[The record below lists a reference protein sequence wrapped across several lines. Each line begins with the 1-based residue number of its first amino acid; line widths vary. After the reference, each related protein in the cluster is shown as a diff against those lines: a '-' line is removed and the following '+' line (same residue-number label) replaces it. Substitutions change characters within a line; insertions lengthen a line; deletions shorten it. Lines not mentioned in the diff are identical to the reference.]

1 MCAYVSTLIGTHQ
14 TQQQLMRAL
23 LCAVWCVLVIAIM
36 AKTVGVVVLC
46 ISGTGGMSPYA
57 QNVCNALDGVCH
69 FTNTNIYKN
78 DFNGKGDQQFVDFG
92 ALRGCVVAVRRF
104 QVSGSRPCSFANMM
118 RPPLFL
124 HHAQLC
130 TNPQHGSLVSPPPA
144 HQASNTPASALW
156 HSSSPISAVRLRP
169 LT

>member
-1 MCAYVSTLIGTHQ
+1 MCAYVSTLIDTHQ
-14 TQQQLMRAL
+14 TQQQLMRAR
-23 LCAVWCVLVIAIM
+23 LCAIWRVLVIATTV
-36 AKTVGVVVLC
+36 KTVGVVVLC
-46 ISGTGGMSPYA
+46 MSDRGGMSPYA
-57 QNVCNALDGVCH
+57 QNVCHALDGVYH
-69 FTNTNIYKN
+69 FANTTIDKN
-78 DFNGKGDQQFVDFG
+78 DFNGTGDQQFVEFG

-130 TNPQHGSLVSPPPA
+130 TNPQHGSLVSRPPA

-156 HSSSPISAVRLRP
+156 HPSSPISAVRRRP